1 MIEWSKSIEVRWA
14 DVDANQHVRH
24 SAYADYATHV
34 RVEWMLHS
42 GFGPSRLAE
51 LKIGPIIV
59 EERTQYFKELR
70 MSERIRVDL
79 ALAGLSADGQRYR
92 FRQHFYREDGRLAA
106 RYELTGL
113 WLDLSTRRRAPPPP
127 GVNELI
133 RQLVRTDDFVT
144 LDVDEPKAPAP

>member
-1 MIEWSKSIEVRWA
+1 MTEWSKSIEVRWA

-34 RVEWMLHS
+34 RVEWMLQS

-59 EERTQYFKELR
+59 EERTQYFKEIR

-79 ALAGLSADGQRYR
+79 ALAGLSEDGQRYR

-113 WLDLSTRRRAPPPP
+113 WLDLRTRRRSPPPP
-127 GVNELI
+127 GVNDLI
-133 RQLVRTDDFVT
+133 MQLVRTDDFVT
-144 LDVDEPKAPAP
+144 LDGDEPKTPVT